1 MSFPNNFMI
10 NPVGVTTKKKTN
22 TITIGEMKLPR
33 NIPNLNHSL
42 LKGVKNFELI
52 IPNIKKKIEINKDQ
66 SLISFSF
73 KTGHRAIIK
82 KKIKKTNPKFRL
94 EGSLIFVFIFYSII
108 LSSKSK
114 AIISSFHSLFESPE
128 LSPSTFSPLISF

>member
-52 IPNIKKKIEINKDQ
+52 IPNIKK
-66 SLISFSF
+66 ISTP
-73 KTGHRAIIK
+73 KNPPG
-82 KKIKKTNPKFRL
+82 KIKFPNK
-94 EGSLIFVFIFYSII
+94 
-108 LSSKSK
+108 
-114 AIISSFHSLFESPE
+114 
-128 LSPSTFSPLISF
+128 

>member
-1 MSFPNNFMI
+1 MI

-22 TITIGEMKLPR
+22 PITIGEMKLPR

-82 KKIKKTNPKFRL
+82 KKNKKNKSKISIRGKFNICFHIL
-94 EGSLIFVFIFYSII
+94 FYYSII
-108 LSSKSK
+108 
-114 AIISSFHSLFESPE
+114 
-128 LSPSTFSPLISF
+128 